1 MLRNIIGTL
10 VVIVIMMGAAM
21 LPANAATALECELRE
36 LSQTMD
42 LNTSSTHSKAGSAHD
57 GPHTALH
64 RQHSDQSESQTQDS
78 LTLHCDVH
86 GCAAV
91 VAALSGPG
99 DALLALK
106 RLSNTV
112 ADFSLVDL
120 NRPNGLR
127 RPPRI

>member
-1 MLRNIIGTL
+1 MLRNIIGIL
-10 VVIVIMMGAAM
+10 VVIVITTGTAM
-21 LPANAATALECELRE
+21 LPAKAATALECELQE

-42 LNTSSTHSKAGSAHD
+42 LHASAKHAESDSAYDGSHAPMH
-57 GPHTALH
+57 G
-64 RQHSDQSESQTQDS
+64 QYSDQSDGQTQDS
-78 LTLHCDVH
+78 LALHCDVH
-86 GCAAV
+86 GCAAA

-120 NRPNGLR
+120 NCPNGLR

>member
-1 MLRNIIGTL
+1 MLRNIIGIL
-10 VVIVIMMGAAM
+10 VVIVITTGTAM
-21 LPANAATALECELRE
+21 LPAKAATALECELQE

-42 LNTSSTHSKAGSAHD
+42 LYASPTHAEAGLAHD
-57 GPHTALH
+57 GAHAAMH
-64 RQHSDQSESQTQDS
+64 GQNSDQSDGQTQDS
-78 LTLHCDVH
+78 LALHCDVH